1 LADLPFIVPTA
12 ALGYSLLLFWNDPQ
26 GVSALFGGS
35 LISPGWLLVVLLH
48 FTFSYPVVVRVLV
61 GALLDYKKEY
71 EQQVARGE
79 HERRMERQRG
89 RRSIDKIGNDANG
102 NGKADRREGKDVAH
116 VKALDK
122 GGSNKN
128 GLRIQSVAQN
138 RSFKRDSKGNLV
150 SETSKK
156 ERKRT

>member
-1 LADLPFIVPTA
+1 MSI
-12 ALGYSLLLFWNDPQ
+12 PQ
-26 GVSALFGGS
+26 GVMM
-35 LISPGWLLVVLLH
+35 PYVNK
-48 FTFSYPVVVRVLV
+48 PRP
-61 GALLDYKKEY
+61 YKKEY
-71 EQQVARGE
+71 EQEKARGE

-89 RRSIDKIGNDANG
+89 RRSIDKRDTGTVMETSP
-102 NGKADRREGKDVAH
+102 KRKGKDVAH
-116 VKALDK
+116 VVAIDK

-128 GLRIQSVAQN
+128 GLRIESAAKN